1 MFYYILM
8 ILTAIITSALI
19 KRLIAV
25 TNSEN
30 EITILMTY
38 LFSYHPNNHHL
49 HDLHSNITLV

>member
-1 MFYYILM
+1 M